1 MATLRMREALRDAM
15 AEEMRR
21 DEAVFVMGEDVGVFQ
36 GAFKVTEG
44 LLDEFGERRVRD
56 TPISENTIVGTG
68 VGAAMNGLRPIVEL
82 MTVNFSLLALD
93 QIVNHAA
100 AIPYMFNGHARGPM
114 VIRMP
119 GGGGHQLGPPHSHS
133 FEALYLQ
140 VPGLLVACP
149 STPADGKALLKA
161 AIRDDNPVV
170 FIEHESLYGRRGEG
184 GADGA
189 GACQRARGRGR
200 GDRPAHAA
208 PARPRHDPRVGAQ
221 DQPGGD
227 RRGGLAARR
236 RRRQPGDADHR
247 AGLRPPRRAGAAGD
261 RRRRPHALF
270 QAAGASGDTAR
281 GARGAGGPGDAG
293 GGDLVADIVM
303 PRLSDSMEEGTIL
316 QWLKSVGDEIAVGD
330 ELVEIET
337 DKANMAYESD
347 IAGTLT
353 EILAEEGETLAI
365 GTPIARVGDDDG
377 STRDSS
383 GAEPAT
389 TGPVAEER
397 DISAA
402 TAGPVAAEGGAL
414 RAGHGPSSTPP
425 SPTPPAEGEQQS
437 EAPAG
442 DGHRPKASPLAR
454 RLAKE
459 QGLDLSKLEGA
470 GPGGRIVKADVE
482 RPSSAGDAVG
492 GVPHSGGDR
501 EAGSEHMGEAA
512 AAGPAAAAP
521 GLSAP
526 ETAKGQVEYE
536 DLSKVQQG

>member
-1 MATLRMREALRDAM
+1 M
-15 AEEMRR
+15 
-21 DEAVFVMGEDVGVFQ
+21 
-36 GAFKVTEG
+36 
-44 LLDEFGERRVRD
+44 
-56 TPISENTIVGTG
+56 
-68 VGAAMNGLRPIVEL
+68 
-82 MTVNFSLLALD
+82 
-93 QIVNHAA
+93 
-100 AIPYMFNGHARGPM
+100 
-114 VIRMP
+114 
-119 GGGGHQLGPPHSHS
+119 
-133 FEALYLQ
+133 
-140 VPGLLVACP
+140 
-149 STPADGKALLKA
+149 
-161 AIRDDNPVV
+161 
-170 FIEHESLYGRRGEG
+170 
-184 GADGA
+184 
-189 GACQRARGRGR
+189 
-200 GDRPAHAA
+200 
-208 PARPRHDPRVGAQ
+208 
-221 DQPGGD
+221 
-227 RRGGLAARR
+227 
-236 RRRQPGDADHR
+236 
-247 AGLRPPRRAGAAGD
+247 
-261 RRRRPHALF
+261 
-270 QAAGASGDTAR
+270 
-281 GARGAGGPGDAG
+281 
-293 GGDLVADIVM
+293 ADIVM

-459 QGLDLSKLEGA
+459 QGLDLSKLEGS

-482 RPSSAGDAVG
+482 RASSAGDAVG

-536 DLSKVQQG
+536 DLSKVQQVIARRMAESKATAPHFYLRAVVDMSQAVAGRAKLKALAGEGSVVPSFNDMAVKACALALREHPRANGAYRDGRFELYSRVNVGIAVAAEDALVVPTVFDADRKGLRQIASESRELAAKVRDGKITPPELSGATFTVSNLGMYGIEGFSAVINPPQAAILAVGAIEEKPVVREGEIATAHLMSVDLACDHRILYGAPAAEFLARVRALLEEPLSLAL